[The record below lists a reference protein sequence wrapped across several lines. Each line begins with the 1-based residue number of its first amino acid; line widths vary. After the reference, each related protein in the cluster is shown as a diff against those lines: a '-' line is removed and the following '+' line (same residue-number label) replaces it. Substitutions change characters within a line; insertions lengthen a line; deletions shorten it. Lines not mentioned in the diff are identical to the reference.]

1 MFVLLELL
9 LSCECFFSA
18 HLILFFSLLLSL
30 QICCVCAPAQ
40 RRYTDALSLY
50 SRVKN
55 RLGERDSIASF
66 DEHQAYTRRVQSVLA
81 GMLLPV
87 DPATRTLR
95 LSGVLPPTVP
105 PEWMPSEEDVI
116 PVRRWFGL
124 QSAARWAASG
134 VLYPQL
140 GFRIYPRPG
149 CYFAVR
155 SASEHALVFSYSHRA
170 VVG

>member
-1 MFVLLELL
+1 MNLRSFFLRT
-9 LSCECFFSA
+9 FFSHSSA
-18 HLILFFSLLLSL
+18 N
-30 QICCVCAPAQ
+30 CVVFVPTL
-40 RRYTDALSLY
+40 RRYTHVLSLY

-66 DEHQAYTRRVQSVLA
+66 DEHQAYSRRVQSVLA

-87 DPATRTLR
+87 DPSSRTLR
-95 LSGVLPPTVP
+95 LSGVLPPAVP
-105 PEWMPSEEDVI
+105 AEWMPSEESVI

-149 CYFAVR
+149 CYFAVCCAPGNTPSLSYPH
-155 SASEHALVFSYSHRA
+155 SAVI
-170 VVG
+170 G